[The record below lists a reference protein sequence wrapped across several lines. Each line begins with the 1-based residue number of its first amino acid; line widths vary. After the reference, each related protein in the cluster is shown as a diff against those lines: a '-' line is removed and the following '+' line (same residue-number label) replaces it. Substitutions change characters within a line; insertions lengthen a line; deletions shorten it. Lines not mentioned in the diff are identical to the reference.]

1 MESVMETHKEPETTE
16 QRSKQDRAGLI
27 PLADRR
33 KLLRQD
39 ETPSETG
46 QIITDWVSL

>member
-1 MESVMETHKEPETTE
+1 METRKEPETTE

-33 KLLRQD
+33 KLMRQD
-39 ETPSETG
+39 DTPAEGKSVF
-46 QIITDWVSL
+46 TDWASI